1 LQFLAIVDHS
11 NYPLKHLE
19 KTKSDV
25 QATEEELRSL
35 QATSRETQKR
45 REEIDMELEKIAQSL
60 RTASND
66 NRANREEE
74 KLQAAIASLQRNF
87 SGVHGRLIDLCRP
100 AQKKF
105 NLAVTVAAGKDM
117 DAVVVDTLKTGKECI
132 EYLRAQRVGTA
143 TFLPLDSLETPKP
156 QSTEALRA
164 QISGDNRYRLAID
177 VINVDD
183 MYRPAVHYAV
193 GNTVVADD
201 LDCAR
206 ELCFGD
212 NSGSQQGQARVKA
225 VTLGG
230 SVISKAGTMTGGVTK
245 DDDKKASRW
254 KDKEVEKLRDMQQK
268 LEAERV
274 ELDSASRRGESMQ
287 SQLEELR
294 NNLGRLRNLEQY
306 STSDLVYTKNQLA
319 EKETLYKSTKK
330 TLQALE
336 KGASADDKIVEK
348 LKKDVEEARR
358 KVVAAEDEHLAP
370 FRQATGL
377 KDLKAYEDK
386 IGKNRDEYN
395 EKKRTIF
402 EHITQLE
409 QQLTYEEGRNFS
421 ENIKS
426 TEKRV
431 ENRKKQLAK
440 AKKNLVEKQNELK
453 AAQVLLA
460 EAESAVEEAAQ
471 GEKGVDAS
479 VEAFQDQYSAAHSK
493 RTDIAKNVS
502 NLEASLERLRAKL
515 HETLQKARVEEV
527 ELPMV
532 GSPNNRAIGSRRNR
546 SRRFSSGDD
555 EEEEGS
561 DDEESGTEVMTQPS
575 ATTEMPFTQESR
587 THTHFSQRNNPVVV
601 RDQREASKVDFSEM
615 RDDLK
620 HRLSDR
626 EEKKMRKEFDDKIE
640 QVSAEIERITPNM
653 KVGTFG
659 CRRPSLFLH

>member
-1 LQFLAIVDHS
+1 
-11 NYPLKHLE
+11 LKHLQ
-19 KTKSDV
+19 KTKNDV
-25 QATEEELRSL
+25 QATEEKLRSL
-35 QATSRETQKR
+35 QAKSRETQKR
-45 REEIDMELEKIAQSL
+45 REEIDLELEKIAQSL

-87 SGVHGRLIDLCRP
+87 PGVHGRLVDLCRP

-117 DAVVVDTLKTGKECI
+117 DAVVVDTMKTGKECI
-132 EYLRAQRVGTA
+132 EYLRAQRVGIA

-164 QISGDNRYRLAID
+164 QISGDDRYRLAID
-177 VINVDD
+177 VINADA

-206 ELCFGD
+206 ELCFGG
-212 NSGSQQGQARVKA
+212 NTGQAHARVKA

-230 SVISKAGTMTGGVTK
+230 SVISKAGTMTGGVTR
-245 DDDKKASRW
+245 DDDQKASRW
-254 KDKEVEKLRDMQQK
+254 KDQEVEKLRDMQQK

-274 ELDSASRRGESMQ
+274 ELDSASRRGDGLQ

-294 NNLGRLRNLEQY
+294 NNLGRLRNLDQY

-330 TLQALE
+330 TLQGLE
-336 KGASADDKIVEK
+336 KKASADDKIVEK
-348 LKKDVEEARR
+348 LKNDVEEARR

-386 IGKNRDEYN
+386 IGKNRDEFN
-395 EKKRTIF
+395 EKKRTIV

-421 ENIKS
+421 ENIRS
-426 TEKRV
+426 TEKRI
-431 ENRKKQLAK
+431 ENRRKQLAK
-440 AKKNLVEKQNELK
+440 AKKNLVEKQNELN
-453 AAQVLLA
+453 AAQQLLA
-460 EAESAVEEAAQ
+460 EAEKAVDEAAQ

-479 VEAFQDQYSAAHSK
+479 VEAIQDQYSAAHSK
-493 RTDIAKNVS
+493 RTDIAKDVS
-502 NLEASLERLRAKL
+502 NLEASLERLRSKL

-555 EEEEGS
+555 EEDS
-561 DDEESGTEVMTQPS
+561 DEDESGAEVMTQPS

-640 QVSAEIERITPNM
+640 QVSVEIERITPNM
-653 KVGTFG
+653 KVRTFSG
-659 CRRPSLFLH
+659 RRPFIFLL